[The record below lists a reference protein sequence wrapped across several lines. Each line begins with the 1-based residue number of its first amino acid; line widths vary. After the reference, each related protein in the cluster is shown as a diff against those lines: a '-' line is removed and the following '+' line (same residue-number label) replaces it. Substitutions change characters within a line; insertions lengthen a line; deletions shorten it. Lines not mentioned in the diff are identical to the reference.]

1 VSDEAYE
8 YFVHEG
14 EAPFSPGSLPGA
26 SAHTVSLYSMSKAY
40 GFASWRVGWMVI
52 PAHLYPA
59 IAKIQDTNLICPPV
73 VSQLA
78 ATAALAEGRAW
89 CMPRIAV
96 LTEVR
101 EAVLAALAP
110 LAPRVVVPHTRGAFY
125 CLLRL
130 AQPQD
135 SLALVMRL
143 IAQHRVAVLPGMAF
157 GVDDPCLLRVSYGAI
172 QRDEVV
178 EAIGRLVEGL
188 GTAG

>member
-1 VSDEAYE
+1 
-8 YFVHEG
+8 
-14 EAPFSPGSLPGA
+14 
-26 SAHTVSLYSMSKAY
+26 
-40 GFASWRVGWMVI
+40 
-52 PAHLYPA
+52 
-59 IAKIQDTNLICPPV
+59 
-73 VSQLA
+73 
-78 ATAALAEGRAW
+78 
-89 CMPRIAV
+89 MPRIAV

-110 LAPRVVVPHTRGAFY
+110 LAPRVVVPRTRGAFY

-172 QRDEVV
+172 RRDEVV